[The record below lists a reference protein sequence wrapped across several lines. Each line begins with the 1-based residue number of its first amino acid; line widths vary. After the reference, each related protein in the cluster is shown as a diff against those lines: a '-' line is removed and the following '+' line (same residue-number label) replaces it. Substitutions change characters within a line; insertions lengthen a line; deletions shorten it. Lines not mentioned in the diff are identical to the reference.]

1 MHNTFL
7 PGITVFTPTYN
18 RAKLLGRLYESLKA
32 QSCPELEWLIVDDG
46 STDDTKQVVADFIHE
61 GKLNIRYLSKENGG
75 KHTAMNLGIREAKH
89 AYFLCIDS
97 DDLLMPG
104 AFSVLLDAIRDEP
117 AGIIAYKQ
125 NMETG
130 QRIGD
135 PFPED
140 LQKATLIDLINLY
153 NCNGDRTL
161 VYRTALLQAHPIPE
175 LPEQRFFPEHWLYD
189 RIDNEHT
196 CKLLPRELCSCEY
209 QVGGYSHSF
218 RQLIIRNSLSMKWF
232 YADRL
237 QMSLPFKVRFDAA
250 YRYIAFS
257 LLSPGPLGRYK
268 GNNRLL
274 LAAALPF
281 GIALALHYQ
290 LHKQKST

>member
-1 MHNTFL
+1 MCDTLL

-18 RAKLLGRLYESLKA
+18 RATLLGRLYESLKT

-46 STDDTKQVVADFIHE
+46 STDNTKQVVADFIHE
-61 GKLNIRYLSKENGG
+61 EQLKIRYIYKENGG
-75 KHTAMNLGIREAKH
+75 KHTAMNLGIREAEH

-104 AFSVLLDAIRDEP
+104 ALSVLLSAIADAP
-117 AGIIAYKQ
+117 ACVIAYKQ
-125 NMETG
+125 NMATG

-135 PFPED
+135 PFPEG
-140 LQKATLIDLINLY
+140 LTETTLIKLINCY
-153 NCNGDRTL
+153 HSTGDRTL
-161 VYRTALLQAHPIPE
+161 VYRTELLRAHPFPE
-175 LPEQRFFPEHWLYD
+175 PPEQRFFPENWLYD
-189 RIDNEHT
+189 RIDNEYT

-209 QVGGYSHSF
+209 QSGGYSHGF
-218 RQLIIRNSLSMKWF
+218 RQLLLRNSLSMKWF

-237 QMSLPFKVRFDAA
+237 QMALPFKVRFDAA

-257 LLSPGPLGRYK
+257 LLSRSPLGRYRGK
-268 GNNRLL
+268 RWLL

-281 GIALALHYQ
+281 GIALAIHHQ
-290 LHKQKST
+290 LHRHK